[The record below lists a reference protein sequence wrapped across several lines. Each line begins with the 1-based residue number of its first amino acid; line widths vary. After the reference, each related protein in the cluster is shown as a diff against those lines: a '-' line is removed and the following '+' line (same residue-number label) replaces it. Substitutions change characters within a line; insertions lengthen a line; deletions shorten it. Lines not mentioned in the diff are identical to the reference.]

1 MLTLEEVKA
10 ELSVDFTDEKTDARL
25 NRYIKVADAWL
36 KGAISDDYPENDERA
51 KQLALLIIEDLFDRN
66 ANSVKENNTINK
78 LKQDF
83 IMQLQY
89 GGADNGSLQQGN

>member
-10 ELSVDFTDEKTDARL
+10 ELGIDYTDVSIDKRL
-25 NRYIKVADAWL
+25 NRYIKVADTWL
-36 KGAISDDYPENDERA
+36 KGAIDEKYPQNDERA

-66 ANSVKENNTINK
+66 SNSVKENNTLNK

-83 IMQLQY
+83 ILQLQLENKT
-89 GGADNGSLQQGN
+89 DGSL

>member
-10 ELSVDFTDEKTDARL
+10 ELSIDYTDEKTDARL
-25 NRYIKVADAWL
+25 KRYILVADAWL
-36 KGAISDDYPENDERA
+36 KGAVGDNYPKGDERA
-51 KQLALLIIEDLFDRN
+51 KQLTLLVIEDLFDRN

-89 GGADNGSLQQGN
+89 GEANNGSLQQSD

>member
-10 ELSVDFTDEKTDARL
+10 ELGIDYTDTNIDNRL
-25 NRYIKVADAWL
+25 TRYIAVADTYL
-36 KGAISDDYPENDERA
+36 KGAIDEKYPSSDERA

-66 ANSVKENNTINK
+66 SNSVKENNTINK

-83 IMQLQY
+83 ILQLQMENRN
-89 GGADNGSLQQGN
+89 DSIQ

>member
-10 ELSVDFTDEKTDARL
+10 ELGIDYTDVNIDSRL
-25 NRYIKVADAWL
+25 TRYINVADTYL
-36 KGAISDDYPENDERA
+36 KGAIDEDYPKDDERA

-66 ANSVKENNTINK
+66 SNSVKENNTINK

-83 IMQLQY
+83 ILQLQMENRN
-89 GGADNGSLQQGN
+89 DSI